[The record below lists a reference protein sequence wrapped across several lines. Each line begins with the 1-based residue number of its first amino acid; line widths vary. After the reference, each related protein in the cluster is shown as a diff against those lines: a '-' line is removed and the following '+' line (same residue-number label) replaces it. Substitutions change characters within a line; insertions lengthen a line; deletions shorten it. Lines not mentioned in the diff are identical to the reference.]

1 MMGLSDFVEKTTSA
15 AKSAATAVT
24 DKYDLHIRKRAI
36 EEVAKKLKA
45 ANLSPSDIDADD
57 YEAMVSDAAK
67 DIRSTYSKRAA
78 QAGFSLLGLDLIFGL

>member
-1 MMGLSDFVEKTTSA
+1 MGLSDFVEKTTAA

-57 YEAMVSDAAK
+57 YEAMVSEVITEIKKDYSSSVAK
-67 DIRSTYSKRAA
+67 V
-78 QAGFSLLGLDLIFGL
+78 GFSLLGLDLIFG